1 MELEG
6 EEREWLKDQLL
17 RIARHGESPETKQV
31 ARALAAVVRRGDD
44 ILDWLIEGLLEWPAL
59 VQRLEMEREERR
71 REQFDR
77 WAEEDLEEQL
87 DAVFGGAA

>member
-1 MELEG
+1 MELEW
-6 EEREWLKDQLL
+6 EEREWLKEQLL
-17 RIARHGESPETKQV
+17 RIARQGESPDTKQV

>member
-1 MELEG
+1 MELEW
-6 EEREWLKDQLL
+6 EEREWLKEQLL
-17 RIARHGESPETKQV
+17 RIARQGESPETKQV

-44 ILDWLIEGLLEWPAL
+44 ILDWLIEGLLEWPDL
-59 VQRLEMEREERR
+59 VARLAMERDERK